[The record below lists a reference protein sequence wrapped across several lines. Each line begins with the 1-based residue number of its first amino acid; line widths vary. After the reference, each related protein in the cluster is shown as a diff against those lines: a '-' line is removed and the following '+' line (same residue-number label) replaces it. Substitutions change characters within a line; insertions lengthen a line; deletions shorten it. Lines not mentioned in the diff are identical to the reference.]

1 MEIKLVDYSSKKYN
15 ILIEENKITGITGT
29 IKEDFIK
36 LLNLDYL
43 DEGDILINNI
53 KINNDNLKVFKK
65 RIGLATTRPCPNYI
79 NTVYD
84 YILDS
89 IKRDNLIIKES
100 NKKIRDA
107 FKIIGIPIY
116 YLERSYYSLSF
127 SEKKLVELM
136 ISLIPNPT
144 IIIIDDFFQ
153 GIDLKTEKR
162 IMLLLRRIKEQ
173 YKKTI
178 IISDNNQEI
187 LYKYTDNIIFLKNNK
202 ILKHGNTKEE
212 YLHVDYLKRNKIA
225 IPEIVLFTYLAKK
238 KKDVKIEYH
247 DDIRD
252 IIKDIYKHVRVE

>member
-84 YILDS
+84 YVLDS
-89 IKRDNLIIKES
+89 IRRDNLIIKES

-178 IISDNNQEI
+178 IISDSNQEI
-187 LYKYTDNIIFLKNNK
+187 LYK
-202 ILKHGNTKEE
+202 
-212 YLHVDYLKRNKIA
+212 
-225 IPEIVLFTYLAKK
+225 
-238 KKDVKIEYH
+238 
-247 DDIRD
+247 
-252 IIKDIYKHVRVE
+252 